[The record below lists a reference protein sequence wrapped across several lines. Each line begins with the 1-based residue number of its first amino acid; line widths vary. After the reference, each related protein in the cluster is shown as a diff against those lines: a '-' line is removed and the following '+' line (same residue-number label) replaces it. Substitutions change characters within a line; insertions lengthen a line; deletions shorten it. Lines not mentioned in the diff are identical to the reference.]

1 MRKSMFVA
9 VIFTMA
15 LVTSGLSMA
24 QEKITVSSNQ
34 QSIDY
39 ANRILTYQGDV
50 KAVWKDYTL
59 QASEMYIY
67 LTPQNTL
74 DKLIATGNV
83 KVKQGTKFQGSCERI
98 TYTLKDG
105 ILILEGNVNYKDDL
119 GNSLVAQK
127 ITIWTLEKKLKAE
140 GTPVEAT
147 YILKGGIIGT
157 PGGKS
162 K

>member
-50 KAVWKDYTL
+50 KAV
-59 QASEMYIY
+59 
-67 LTPQNTL
+67 
-74 DKLIATGNV
+74 
-83 KVKQGTKFQGSCERI
+83 
-98 TYTLKDG
+98 
-105 ILILEGNVNYKDDL
+105 
-119 GNSLVAQK
+119 
-127 ITIWTLEKKLKAE
+127 
-140 GTPVEAT
+140 
-147 YILKGGIIGT
+147 
-157 PGGKS
+157 
-162 K
+162 